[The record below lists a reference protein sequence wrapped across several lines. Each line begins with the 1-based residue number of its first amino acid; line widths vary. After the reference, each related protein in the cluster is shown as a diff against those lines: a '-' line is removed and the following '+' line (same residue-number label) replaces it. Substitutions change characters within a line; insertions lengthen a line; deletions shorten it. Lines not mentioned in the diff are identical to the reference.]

1 MWQACGRRVLGLR
14 SACVPQWVQL
24 SCYRTH
30 SGSVQASAV
39 PCCVSLS
46 THAASSGGRL
56 FVRTENNARSG
67 SSFNPR
73 PNGAQRPSLLARE
86 EHHRGDAVPVVQHVV
101 LAFFLKKEKEMGHD
115 LGAEHA
121 SAAGVPPQA
130 SPVATKGA
138 PLRMAPPIRS
148 AALLIGAFLTCTANL
163 HSGIIDRCILNM
175 HRQPTS
181 RHYQWVHS

>member
-86 EHHRGDAVPVVQHVV
+86 EHHRGDAVPVVRHVV
-101 LAFFLKKEKEMGHD
+101 LAFFKKKRKRDWARPGCRACERGRR
-115 LGAEHA
+115 APA
-121 SAAGVPPQA
+121 SFA
-130 SPVATKGA
+130 SCYERRTTAHG
-138 PLRMAPPIRS
+138 
-148 AALLIGAFLTCTANL
+148 TANPQR
-163 HSGIIDRCILNM
+163 GIIDRCILNM
-175 HRQPTS
+175 HRKST
-181 RHYQWVHS
+181 